1 MDLTSVAVTEDGA
14 IYVCGKFGGKHI
26 TRPQEIKAEYARD
39 LLAKGAYAM
48 TGGCAR
54 LSEYIGSVQW

>member
-1 MDLTSVAVTEDGA
+1 MFAAYLTSVAVTEDGGV
-14 IYVCGKFGGKHI
+14 YVCGEFDGI

-39 LLAKGAYAM
+39 LLAKGSYPM

-54 LSEYIGSVQW
+54 LSEYI